1 MGKVNEITMIAS
13 NQSGPMS
20 WVGCISLKN
29 MDARRM
35 DRYLNK
41 KKERK
46 DGVGLGRLPPMF
58 AMEKL

>member
-1 MGKVNEITMIAS
+1 MIAS

-29 MDARRM
+29 MDARRT